1 MHKFDCPGVIIAWSS
16 DQVAPL
22 EHFHNYFSTYR
33 GSDDG
38 QGPVTVFSNAAGRNV
53 CVFGSEI
60 RAVVAPFPSPC
71 MAFLEIDFVVTAVM
85 GPDLENALNIC
96 LLYCATVETVFL
108 FKQFF
113 EYRLVK

>member
-1 MHKFDCPGVIIAWSS
+1 MHKFDCPRVIIAWSS

-22 EHFHNYFSTYR
+22 EHLHNYFPTYR
-33 GSDDG
+33 RSDDG
-38 QGPVTVFSNAAGRNV
+38 QGPVVVFSNAAGGNIS
-53 CVFGSEI
+53 VFGSEI
-60 RAVVAPFPSPC
+60 RTVIASFPSPG
-71 MAFLEIDFVVTAVM
+71 MAFLEIDFVVAAVV

-96 LLYCATVETVFL
+96 FLYRAAVETVFL